1 MPRNDPRKKIK
12 RLEREILANYPAYM
26 ALLQEQAR
34 RDAERARS
42 QDPHSALKESI
53 ALTSKERLN

>member
-12 RLEREILANYPAYM
+12 RLEREIIARYPAYM

-34 RDAERARS
+34 REAERAS
-42 QDPHSALKESI
+42 GKDAGTALKDAIGS
-53 ALTSKERLN
+53 TSKERLN